1 MESLIFNAK
10 VVNNVAI
17 GVSHTTVGVVIA
29 DNKFLWPGSVITT
42 QEEADALPRRIGIP
56 YDNTNEEVVHIYK
69 ELAERIWWICYWKN
83 GWRKRKST

>member
-29 DNKFLWPGSVITT
+29 DNKFL
-42 QEEADALPRRIGIP
+42 
-56 YDNTNEEVVHIYK
+56 
-69 ELAERIWWICYWKN
+69 
-83 GWRKRKST
+83 